1 MIYGVRCKFSPRRFN
16 QPITFKMLILLIIL
30 DARLLSSPLEITY
43 LMSILQDFNLKA
55 LIIPASKGCNLDV
68 MFLERNTNLMFDKF
82 FSFDSWW
89 LEALSRNRTT
99 FRFCIF
105 ILQSSLFNTSNIISL
120 FIQALLF
127 AK

>member
-1 MIYGVRCKFSPRRFN
+1 MVSDVSSLQGDLT

-89 LEALSRNRTT
+89 LAALSRNRTT

>member
-1 MIYGVRCKFSPRRFN
+1 MVSDVSSLQGDLT

>member
-1 MIYGVRCKFSPRRFN
+1 MVSDVSSLQGDLT

-99 FRFCIF
+99 FRVCIF

>member
-1 MIYGVRCKFSPRRFN
+1 MVSDVSSLQGDLT

-99 FRFCIF
+99 VRFCIF

>member
-1 MIYGVRCKFSPRRFN
+1 MVSDVSSLQGDLT

-89 LEALSRNRTT
+89 QEALSRNRTT

>member
-1 MIYGVRCKFSPRRFN
+1 MVSDVTSLQGDLT

-30 DARLLSSPLEITY
+30 DARLLSSTLEIMY

-68 MFLERNTNLMFDKF
+68 MILGRNTNLMFDKF

-89 LEALSRNRTT
+89 LEALSRNRKT

-105 ILQSSLFNTSNIISL
+105 ILQSRLFNTSSIISL